1 MNFKGS
7 RCLLISFLFFV
18 NLINSQIIP
27 DSIKKKTFNELREG
41 FNKLDEG
48 DTSVLKIY
56 AKAYLT
62 KGKKEKDTLNIAKG
76 YHYFYYIN
84 KKSNIGQRYLDS
96 IINLTEDKNYEYYP
110 LIALNL
116 KSRFYFK
123 EHDYKNSLKYLF
135 KLKEINEN
143 QYYKEDVEFQINHT
157 IGLIKSRLGDY
168 DEALRIFLR
177 NEKNV
182 SNKENYLATM
192 FAIADSYRF
201 LKKLDSSSFYNSK
214 GIRISLKQKNNKFY
228 NYFLLNEGATLS
240 DKTFYERSIDSIK
253 KSLKNII
260 DIGDRKNI
268 AMAYYFL
275 GKNNYILNN
284 KVEAL
289 GYFKKMDS
297 IFFVTKDIHPELRRG
312 YEILIRESKL
322 NNNVNDEIYYIN
334 RLLDL
339 DNILSNNYKVL
350 SKKITLEFD
359 TPRLLAKKD
368 ALIKKM
374 ESSKM
379 KSNRIVFTLI
389 IFVVIILTYLIKL
402 NQKKKKYKRKLEDLL
417 SKKKASKE
425 ISVSNDKK
433 EESKN
438 LGISS
443 KTILSILKSLEEF
456 EKSEGYLD
464 SKITAYDLAKK
475 INTNTQYLSKIINY
489 YKKENFSNYIN
500 NLRVDFIID
509 KLINDKRYR
518 NYTIYAIAQEAGF
531 NNAESF
537 SSAFVKKTGIK
548 PSYFIKNIDKYD
560 LNL

>member
-1 MNFKGS
+1 
-7 RCLLISFLFFV
+7 
-18 NLINSQIIP
+18 
-27 DSIKKKTFNELREG
+27 
-41 FNKLDEG
+41 
-48 DTSVLKIY
+48 
-56 AKAYLT
+56 
-62 KGKKEKDTLNIAKG
+62 
-76 YHYFYYIN
+76 
-84 KKSNIGQRYLDS
+84 
-96 IINLTEDKNYEYYP
+96 
-110 LIALNL
+110 
-116 KSRFYFK
+116 
-123 EHDYKNSLKYLF
+123 
-135 KLKEINEN
+135 
-143 QYYKEDVEFQINHT
+143 
-157 IGLIKSRLGDY
+157 
-168 DEALRIFLR
+168 
-177 NEKNV
+177 
-182 SNKENYLATM
+182 
-192 FAIADSYRF
+192 
-201 LKKLDSSSFYNSK
+201 
-214 GIRISLKQKNNKFY
+214 
-228 NYFLLNEGATLS
+228 
-240 DKTFYERSIDSIK
+240 
-253 KSLKNII
+253 
-260 DIGDRKNI
+260 
-268 AMAYYFL
+268 MAYYFL
-275 GKNNYILNN
+275 GKNNYTLNN

-339 DNILSNNYKVL
+339 DKILSNNYKVL

-368 ALIKKM
+368 VLIKKM
-374 ESSKM
+374 ERSKM
-379 KSNRIVFTLI
+379 KSNRIVFALI

-402 NQKKKKYKRKLEDLL
+402 NQKKKIYKRKLEDLL

-433 EESKN
+433 QENKN
-438 LGISS
+438 LGISP
-443 KTILSILKSLEEF
+443 KTIFSILKSLEEF

-464 SKITAYDLAKK
+464 GKTTAYDLAKK

-518 NYTIYAIAQEAGF
+518 NYTIHAIAQEAGF